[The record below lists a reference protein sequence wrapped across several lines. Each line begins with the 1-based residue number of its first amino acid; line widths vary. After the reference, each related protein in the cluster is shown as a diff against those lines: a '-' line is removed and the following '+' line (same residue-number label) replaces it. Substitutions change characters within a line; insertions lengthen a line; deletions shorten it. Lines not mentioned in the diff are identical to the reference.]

1 MLSWYGHDVRLV
13 MRWVIVHGYK
23 LYCERETMRSWYG
36 SWYPA
41 CDEVS
46 DSSWLQ
52 VLLRERDYAEL
63 IWPWCPACDE
73 VSDSSWLQVILQERE
88 RDYVA
93 LIWPRCRACDEV
105 SDSSWW
111 QVILWERVCAELTRP
126 RCPACDEVSDNDTVR
141 ESDHA
146 ELIWPRCPAWDEVS
160 HSSWL
165 QVILR
170 ERDYAELISPWCLV
184 MTGVIV
190 HDYKLYCGRERLCWV
205 EMATMS
211 GLWWGEW

>member
-1 MLSWYGHDVRLV
+1 MLSWYGYDVQLV
-13 MRWVIVHGYK
+13 MKWVIVILQERK
-23 LYCERETMRSWYG
+23 RLYRVDMATMSGLWWG
-36 SWYPA
+36 
-41 CDEVS
+41 S

-52 VLLRERDYAEL
+52 VL
-63 IWPWCPACDE
+63 
-73 VSDSSWLQVILQERE
+73 LQERE

-111 QVILWERVCAELTRP
+111 QGILWERVCAELTRP

-146 ELIWPRCPAWDEVS
+146 ELIWPRCPAWDEAS